1 MPTIVGVKKAVE
13 LARTYLSQV
22 LEAPATQLLLEEVEL
37 SDDQQFWL
45 ITFSYPAPEGSSL
58 DVMLGGNRA
67 YKVVKLKARTGEF
80 VSVKIRT
87 LAAA

>member
-13 LARTYLSQV
+13 LARAYLSQV
-22 LEAPATQLLLEEVEL
+22 LEAQATQLLLEEVEL

-58 DVMLGGNRA
+58 DVMLGGNRV